1 VKSTKESIEQASKK
15 QRRGDTFGVAM
26 DVSLV
31 HSLTV
36 QTLGGFRA
44 FFFGVAAAAGP
55 FRFLKPETTHW
66 EAGSC
71 NRKCFTSREKKNE
84 AASQLPSRGKGL
96 KGGGLAGG
104 TYKVGGGGRAAGV
117 GDGGS

>member
-1 VKSTKESIEQASKK
+1 
-15 QRRGDTFGVAM
+15 M
-26 DVSLV
+26 DVSLL

-44 FFFGVAAAAGP
+44 FFFGAAAAAAAAAGP
-55 FRFLKPETTHW
+55 FRFLKPEATPW
-66 EAGSC
+66 ELQSHMLH
-71 NRKCFTSREKKNE
+71 FEREKKNE

>member
-15 QRRGDTFGVAM
+15 QRRSDTFGVAM
-26 DVSLV
+26 DVSLL

-44 FFFGVAAAAGP
+44 FFFGAAAAAGP
-55 FRFLKPETTHW
+55 FRFLKPETTPW
-66 EAGSC
+66 ELQSQMLH
-71 NRKCFTSREKKNE
+71 FEREKKNE

-96 KGGGLAGG
+96 KAGGLAGG
-104 TYKVGGGGRAAGV
+104 TIEFQTGRPALARP
-117 GDGGS
+117 